1 MSHSSISYT
10 VKYSV
15 AFILAFLLT
24 VSLLDKAFG
33 AEAPASIKS
42 VDAKVTINF
51 PSSYKNKVYTID
63 DGHTTFKKAKLN
75 KYGNAVVDL
84 KTVASFRKNPSKNDG
99 KLIIGISGSSK
110 SPYIRASNLKRISG
124 SSYLMFKEEFDVARD
139 FEIAATYSA
148 DGYTKKLKQGST
160 LLKKDN
166 VVGFEYSY
174 MTRVATPKYVGS
186 KHKVYTYTT
195 TKQKPENGPDII
207 DAKGQFIFDGSFYP
221 SIILR

>member
-1 MSHSSISYT
+1 MSTSTFSYS
-10 VKYSV
+10 VKYTI
-15 AFILAFLLT
+15 AFIIACLLT
-24 VSLLDKAFG
+24 IFTLEKVFG

-84 KTVASFRKNPSKNDG
+84 KTNANFRKNPNKNDG
-99 KLIIGISGSSK
+99 KLIIGIGGSSK
-110 SPYIRASNLKRISG
+110 SPYVRASNLTRTSG
-124 SSYLMFKEEFDVARD
+124 KSYLMFKEEFDAARD

-148 DGYTKKLKQGST
+148 DGYTKKLKQGTT

-166 VVGFEYSY
+166 VVGMEYSY

-186 KHKVYTYTT
+186 KYPIYAYTT

-207 DAKGQFIFDGSFYP
+207 DAKGQFIFNQNFYP

>member
-1 MSHSSISYT
+1 MKKLIAIGTLALSLSITSL
-10 VKYSV
+10 V
-15 AFILAFLLT
+15 AQA
-24 VSLLDKAFG
+24 
-33 AEAPASIKS
+33 AETASIKS

-84 KTVASFRKNPSKNDG
+84 KQNTSFRKNPNKNDG
-99 KLIIGISGSSK
+99 KLIIGIAGSSK
-110 SPYIRASNLKRISG
+110 SPYIRASNLKRLSG
-124 SSYLMFKEEFDVARD
+124 DSYLMFKEEFDAARD

-148 DGYTKKLKQGST
+148 DGYTKKLKQGNT

-174 MTRVATPKYVGS
+174 MTRVTTPKYVGS
-186 KHKVYTYTT
+186 EHKVYAYTT

-207 DAKGQFIFDGSFYP
+207 DAKGQFIFNNTFYP